1 MSRTRYKQVAKKLSW
16 RGTEFWSP
24 TLRDLGS
31 EISIAVLAAWRPCF
45 GYVLAAVSIAIPAG
59 SRYES
64 GKLVSVS
71 AKMVPVTPGSPIQGT
86 PKLGK
91 PQNPKP

>member
-1 MSRTRYKQVAKKLSW
+1 MNRTRYKQVAKKLSW
-16 RGTEFWSP
+16 KGTDFWSP

-31 EISIAVLAAWRPCF
+31 EISVAVSAAWRPCF
-45 GYVLAAVSIAIPAG
+45 GSVLAAVSITIPAD
-59 SRYES
+59 SCYES
-64 GKLVSVS
+64 GKLVPVS

-91 PQNPKP
+91 PQNP